1 MTNLFNSLDPYVIG
15 LSILVVVQ
23 WAIQALRDR
32 KITSEEW
39 SSLINSVANQVLI
52 VQKQQSKPTEKSEST
67 PSNGDG
73 HQPKRKL
80 FKGKKHK

>member
-52 VQKQQSKPTEKSEST
+52 VQKQSETSEVSDPTPPSVDRT
-67 PSNGDG
+67 PT
-73 HQPKRKL
+73 KRKL